1 LIHRRAL
8 THPLTVAFT
17 FLLVLNDHALKAC
30 FPGLLTGKLSD
41 IAGMWVA
48 PIFLLG
54 VMDLLA
60 PARMAAD
67 RRYLLAPPVAALVV
81 GLLFAAAK
89 TWAPATHAYEATA
102 ALCRAPFRYVLSL
115 VFQRP
120 MWSETIRLVRDPSD
134 LVALPVGVGAAWF
147 AARTRRA
154 VYGERSPAQC
164 S

>member
-1 LIHRRAL
+1 
-8 THPLTVAFT
+8 
-17 FLLVLNDHALKAC
+17 
-30 FPGLLTGKLSD
+30 
-41 IAGMWVA
+41 
-48 PIFLLG
+48 
-54 VMDLLA
+54 
-60 PARMAAD
+60 
-67 RRYLLAPPVAALVV
+67 VAALVV